1 MSKLINRTEFLEA
14 IKEEDALLLDAR
26 SPKEYKH
33 AHIPGAVNVP
43 LLNDAQ
49 REKVGIT
56 YKKEGR
62 DAAVLKGFELVGPHF
77 ADIIRHVRS
86 LGEGKAIYVYCWRGG
101 MRSGILAWLLSTAG
115 FRVYRLEE
123 GYKSYRALV
132 LETLKV
138 PRNIIIL
145 GGKTGSGKTELLAEL
160 SHLGEQIIDLEKL
173 ANHKGSSFG
182 ALGQEPQPSNEQF
195 ENLLFTCLENLK
207 NDQVIWLENESRSIG
222 SVKIPDSLFD
232 QMRVAGVVEVDVPTE
247 IRKQR
252 ILKEYGTFPKQIL
265 KECSARLEKRLGGLR
280 MKLCLDAL
288 EENRMGEWLDY
299 LLEYYDETY
308 AYGMSLRELANR
320 RTLSL
325 SPDENYPAFAKRI
338 RDIKV
343 EFTQIVK

>member
-1 MSKLINRTEFLEA
+1 MSRLINRTEFLEA

-247 IRKQR
+247 RVWHFSQADPERMQR
-252 ILKEYGTFPKQIL
+252 
-265 KECSARLEKRLGGLR
+265 
-280 MKLCLDAL
+280 
-288 EENRMGEWLDY
+288 
-299 LLEYYDETY
+299 
-308 AYGMSLRELANR
+308 
-320 RTLSL
+320 
-325 SPDENYPAFAKRI
+325 PA
-338 RDIKV
+338 
-343 EFTQIVK
+343 